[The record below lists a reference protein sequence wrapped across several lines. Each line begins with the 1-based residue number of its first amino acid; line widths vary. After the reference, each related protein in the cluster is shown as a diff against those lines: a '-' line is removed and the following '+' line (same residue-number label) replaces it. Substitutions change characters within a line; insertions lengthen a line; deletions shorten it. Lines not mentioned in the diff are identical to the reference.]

1 MKVKFCLLVTSVQA
15 HVSARQATCCYQSKA
30 ERLYIVKIFLN
41 DFICSKIAG
50 TQWGHPLISPAF
62 ALGFSYQQ
70 WSFGDMD
77 ISKEEGRV
85 VQNLESI

>member
-1 MKVKFCLLVTSVQA
+1 MSLQGKLPAVTRVKLKGYTLLKFSLMTL
-15 HVSARQATCCYQSKA
+15 SAP
-30 ERLYIVKIFLN
+30 
-41 DFICSKIAG
+41 KIAG